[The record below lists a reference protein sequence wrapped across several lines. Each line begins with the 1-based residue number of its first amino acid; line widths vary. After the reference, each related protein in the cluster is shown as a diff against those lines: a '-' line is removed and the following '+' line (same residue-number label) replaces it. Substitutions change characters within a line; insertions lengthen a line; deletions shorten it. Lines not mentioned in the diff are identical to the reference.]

1 MSTGPNLVDIV
12 GEQVD
17 LTDQSDKSMAPAI
30 VNFSDQYLP
39 GDMTKP
45 DKEKLKDALKQVFKN
60 KNQPPPPCNAS
71 NKDLILK
78 SLEAR
83 LEKLREQR
91 NTASKVKD
99 TAGTRTT
106 IEHIKRLCSFI
117 DTFRKADCN
126 DQGLVYNESG
136 LGELTDSTINT
147 LMKQFIF
154 VMLQAHMPIEDYKQ
168 FTQEA
173 KDIIRKVGRM
183 PSDLDEIIRKFE
195 GKIPERLKELIACM
209 KLVPLDDIQK
219 MIGNEIQILLGK
231 ILDRVKKVI
240 PKDDPFWKVVKENDI
255 ESIVDGL
262 LERIKENNNSDP
274 ELTRLKSLFERL
286 RGNSEELLKQI
297 NTLEKEIRTLR
308 DSLKEPSSSQ
318 DDILHKLK
326 LKMKELEALL
336 TLLNQQDGRYKANL
350 LVNMT
355 PEQIK
360 HLQSQLASLEGNVE
374 SLSKTKEGLKT
385 SLTEMVTSTDGSSN
399 TTLMNINRLSR
410 KALEELRS
418 KNNTLEQQ
426 LEELQKLHKEEI
438 AEGSQE
444 LATLKLK
451 HEAEILILKKEN
463 TEYKAYINELR
474 ILNIQLENEINRLT
488 SLVNLKEAELSAL
501 HSEVNTSQNEIKS
514 LSEEIDLL
522 KIRIE
527 ELVKQFNETKLVLDK
542 AISEYELIGPLL
554 DEIEKDIE
562 ILKAESKTK
571 DKKITELRTDKLKIV
586 SLEASLR
593 NCQAKLKRL
602 EEKSTLFDHLI
613 LETQKLE
620 TKLLA
625 NDLTNATIDA
635 FIAALKAKEEKSTLF
650 DHLILETQKLET
662 KLLANDLTNA
672 TIDAFIAALKAK
684 EDELRRC
691 GEDGVKAKAAIDA
704 ITVTLTELTKEVEK
718 KKGES
723 VDLKARAEKAE
734 KEAKEA
740 KEAAEKAAKEAANTK
755 NAATKAAAAA
765 ATEIAK
771 AKQEA
776 ADAIQK
782 ANEDAKAAIGTAQ
795 EAQKAAE
802 AEKIAL
808 QAQVNQANTIASV
821 KQTEADAAALAVK
834 QAEDQ
839 LKNAQNEVSKKQA
852 EADLAIAQANQATTA
867 AEARAAEAEAKA
879 VAAEAAVLQ
888 AEQAAKALVLQASSS
903 QAEQAAK
910 AEAEKQEALA
920 RAEQAEAAKKLK
932 EAEAAV
938 AVAAQ
943 QAEQSL
949 REAAE
954 KQSGENKE
962 ALEKAAE
969 RIQEAENEKTGL
981 EQQLETLKQ
990 ELEASKNNSIDREA
1004 LKTILAAIIETNNFT
1019 PLGEG
1024 YEDIDN
1030 QLEQLSNTIYL
1041 KEYIAYMVSNIDTP
1055 EKIVDPPP
1063 ELAPLVL
1070 ALQNVKQIKEEN
1082 KLQES
1087 CYLYFFASH
1096 VQVTHFPTSDVDT
1109 RILDRSRK
1117 ISEKYETILTD
1128 LLDMEKN
1135 KLFGGK
1141 VENIIN
1147 TVLPILRLMEII
1159 YMSKKKLAFKFTN
1172 TEIPKNFLTILKA
1185 LLKTHNAPTF
1195 DINKNFSMG
1204 ASGTD
1209 NNSLENIYIL
1219 DGKDDKSF
1227 QILNTEPIRNVGT
1240 SGKVPPP
1247 VQAANF
1253 TDGSI
1258 LIGNYAK
1265 LERDLVNIV
1274 NIAVPSPEKIENIDT
1289 TFTYP
1294 VLFYLL
1300 IFSLKKYLNPS
1311 KGILKGN
1318 KCLLPKI
1325 LQLPPVPKEL

>member
-209 KLVPLDDIQK
+209 KLVPLDVIQK

-262 LERIKENNNSDP
+262 LERIKEGSDP
-274 ELTRLKSLFERL
+274 ELIRLKSLFERL

-318 DDILHKLK
+318 DDVLHKLN

-385 SLTEMVTSTDGSSN
+385 SLTEMVTSTDGSLN

-635 FIAALKAKEEKSTLF
+635 FIAALKAKE
-650 DHLILETQKLET
+650 
-662 KLLANDLTNA
+662 
-672 TIDAFIAALKAK
+672 
-684 EDELRRC
+684 DELRRC

-723 VDLKARAEKAE
+723 VDLKAQADKAA

-740 KEAAEKAAKEAANTK
+740 KEAADKALKEAANSK
-755 NAATKAAAAA
+755 NAATKAAATA

-802 AEKIAL
+802 AEKAAL
-808 QAQVNQANTIASV
+808 QAQVDKANTIATV
-821 KQTEADAAALAVK
+821 KEREANDAALALK
-834 QAEDQ
+834 AAEDK
-839 LKNAQNEVSKKQA
+839 LKNAESEADKKQA
-852 EADLAIAQANQATTA
+852 EADLAIAQANQATTE

-879 VAAEAAVLQ
+879 VEAEAAVLK
-888 AEQAAKALVLQASSS
+888 AEQAAKALVLQESSS

-920 RAEQAEAAKKLK
+920 KAQQAEAAQKVK
-932 EAEAAV
+932 EAEAA
-938 AVAAQ
+938 AALAAQ

-1063 ELAPLVL
+1063 ELTPLVL

-1219 DGKDDKSF
+1219 DGKDGKDDKSF

>member
-209 KLVPLDDIQK
+209 KLVPLDVIQK

-602 EEKSTLFDHLI
+602 
-613 LETQKLE
+613 
-620 TKLLA
+620 
-625 NDLTNATIDA
+625 
-635 FIAALKAKEEKSTLF
+635 EEKSTLF